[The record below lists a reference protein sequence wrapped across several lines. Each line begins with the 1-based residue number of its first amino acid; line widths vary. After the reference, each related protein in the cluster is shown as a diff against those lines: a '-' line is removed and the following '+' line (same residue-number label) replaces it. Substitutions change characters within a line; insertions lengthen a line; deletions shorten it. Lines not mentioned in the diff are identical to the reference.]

1 VAELGRD
8 GGDDRERL
16 RRLTERL
23 DDAAERAE
31 RLLSASVL
39 QAVAGAD
46 PDRDPGGDPKRPPP
60 AGWQRPDEERR
71 RDRWLD
77 PDELDL
83 LMAILGGVR
92 DRIPP
97 ELRQRL
103 AEAVRELLTALR
115 ALIDW
120 YLERAERPPTGSAD
134 VHDIPIL

>member
-39 QAVAGAD
+39 QAVAEPGNE
-46 PDRDPGGDPKRPPP
+46 RDPGGDPQRPPP
-60 AGWQRPDEERR
+60 AGWQRAGDERR

-97 ELRQRL
+97 DLRQRL
-103 AEAVRELLTALR
+103 AEAVRELLTAVR

-120 YLERAERPPTGSAD
+120 YLERAERPVTGTTD